1 MEEKYERLP
10 EVVSIRGAGI
20 DGLTATLIERT
31 ENKAIYRR
39 NDLVYEVFRIKK
51 AGAGEM
57 FGKSYGDREVYPG
70 NNDFGSTAWAYMD
83 KNIAMELYHSIPDS
97 AVYINTRGGD
107 TEDE

>member
-39 NDLVYEVFRIKK
+39 SDLVYEIFRVKK
-51 AGAGEM
+51 AGAGDM
-57 FGKSYGDREVYPG
+57 FGKTYDNRELYPG
-70 NNDFGSTAWAYMD
+70 NSDFGNIAWAYMD
-83 KNIAMELYHSIPDS
+83 EKIAMELYHNIPDS

-107 TEDE
+107 VDSE